1 MEKIHLKV
9 SCLSKQ
15 FLQHILKGKQVRAFE
30 NVNFEIATGEFMG
43 VAGVSGS
50 GKSSI
55 LKCIYG
61 TYLAS
66 SGEIFY
72 RPEKGPLLNLTDAT
86 ARQLARLRGH
96 EIGFVS
102 QFLRPQP
109 RTTAQDLV
117 AGPLLAAGVARPEAR
132 ERAQQLLAR
141 LGIGPELWD
150 GFPVFFSGGEQQ
162 RVNIAQALIRRPRLL
177 LLDEPTSALDTKNQ
191 AVVVSLLEEAKA
203 AGVSMLGVFHDPA
216 LLKRLADRT
225 ITLSQGKQVA

>member
-9 SCLSKQ
+9 KGLSKQ

-30 NVNFEIATGEFMG
+30 DVNFEIAEGEFMG
-43 VAGVSGS
+43 IAGVSGS

-66 SGEIFY
+66 SGEILY
-72 RPEKGPLLNLTDAT
+72 RPEKGSLLNLTSAT
-86 ARQLARLRGH
+86 ARQKARLRGS

-117 AGPLLAAGVARPEAR
+117 AGPLLAAGVARPQAR
-132 ERAQQLLAR
+132 QRAQQLLAR

-162 RVNIAQALIRRPRLL
+162 RVNIAQALIRHPHLL
-177 LLDEPTSALDTKNQ
+177 LLDEPTSALDTTNQ
-191 AVVVSLLEEAKA
+191 AVVVSLLEDAKA
-203 AGVSMLGVFHDPA
+203 AGVTMLGVFHNPA
-216 LLKRLADRT
+216 LLQRLADKT